1 MANVAKKLATLV
13 GKGSKRSTTYTGTVV
28 SVGGRYRVLL
38 DGAIEPTLC
47 LPEVKAVTGDRVTV
61 EIRNHA
67 ARVSGNITHPT
78 TDDAQANEALSQ
90 ASIAADAATQA
101 QTDAGTAAQAAT
113 TASQAATAAQQSA
126 TTAAG
131 AATSAQQSATSAAA
145 NAATANQAAS
155 TALVNIAVIED
166 VAGTL
171 TWISEHGSY
180 MLTTDTTV
188 QDGTVYFELV
198 SGDYVPIAT
207 PDPSANPSQEGW
219 YVLDVTDSQS
229 DYIMAHLAV
238 TSAGLW
244 VLPSGIGQ
252 ASDAQHAAGYKALL
266 ASNGMSIFDGS
277 GMIVASYGAETA
289 FYDGLGSAAANVIAK
304 FGRAGSRIGYE
315 GKGHVDVTPRGMAVA
330 GSDGAEY
337 ASIGTANDPD
347 TGIATVT
354 AINYCYWQVGNN
366 GEYGID
372 ATAVPIAVVSA
383 KLNGDDT
390 TATIVT
396 TPLSGHYFACAD
408 AQQGDLL
415 EVTFTTLDVMG
426 SMSFGE
432 GDMRAVGRNA
442 FAHGNGCIAAGENSH
457 AEGWESKA
465 YGSLSHASGNGTK
478 ATAPCAVSEGSETV
492 ASGSMSHAGGS
503 ASVAD
508 GMQSFAHG
516 TEVVAASTDQAV
528 FGHYNVKDD
537 QDKYALIVGNGSY
550 GARSNAFAVGWD
562 GSLYANNHAGAIGE
576 TKADNATMSVPNNS
590 GTAVCS
596 VVLDPGTWAIEG
608 NVGFAENATGRRVID
623 LATGSGSV
631 TDAVLRQT
639 GESKQAV
646 SGGITA
652 SHTGWITTRSSR
664 TTVYLNVYQNSGAAL
679 SVTGY
684 LRAMRIQ

>member
-1 MANVAKKLATLV
+1 MADVAKKLATLV
-13 GKGSKRSTTYTGTVV
+13 GKGGKRPTTYTGTVV

-38 DGAIEPTLC
+38 DGATEPTLC

-61 EIRNHA
+61 EIRNHVA
-67 ARVSGNITHPT
+67 TVKGNITHPT
-78 TDDAQANEALSQ
+78 TDDAQANEALTQ
-90 ASIAADAATQA
+90 AGIAADAATQA

-113 TASQAATAAQQSA
+113 TASQAATNAQQSA

-131 AATSAQQSATSAAA
+131 AATSAQASATSAAT

-155 TALVNIAVIED
+155 TALVNLAVIED

-171 TWISEHGSY
+171 AWISEHGSY
-180 MLTTDTTV
+180 VLTTDTTV
-188 QDGTVYFELV
+188 QDGTVYFELD

-219 YVLDVTDSQS
+219 YVLDITDSQS

-304 FGRAGSRIGYE
+304 FGRQGARIGYE
-315 GKGHVDVTPRGMAVA
+315 GETHVNVEPTRFGILN
-330 GSDGAEY
+330 GSDRLYEVKYEGELVSIYGGGIGA
-337 ASIGTANDPD
+337 AAGTDYTNAYIEALCARLNDGYTVDLTTMKVLLPNGLD
-347 TGIATVT
+347 SGMTVT
-354 AINYCYWQVGNN
+354 LSSGDTYDVLDSD
-366 GEYGID
+366 GEQFDSGSYAGILYGSTD
-372 ATAVPIAVVSA
+372 ELFSPDFVMTPAAEDKGAPIHEELGGVALDFADGRMSV
-383 KLNGDDT
+383 NGDTSID
-390 TATIVT
+390 
-396 TPLSGHYFACAD
+396 
-408 AQQGDLL
+408 GD
-415 EVTFTTLDVMG
+415 V
-426 SMSFGE
+426 S
-432 GDMRAVGRNA
+432 VG
-442 FAHGNGCIAAGENSH
+442 GGI
-457 AEGWESKA
+457 
-465 YGSLSHASGNGTK
+465 
-478 ATAPCAVSEGSETV
+478 TV
-492 ASGSMSHAGGS
+492 ASHTSPIGTMLTDSDTV
-503 ASVAD
+503 SV
-508 GMQSFAHG
+508 
-516 TEVVAASTDQAV
+516 
-528 FGHYNVKDD
+528 
-537 QDKYALIVGNGSY
+537 L
-550 GARSNAFAVGWD
+550 
-562 GSLYANNHAGAIGE
+562 
-576 TKADNATMSVPNNS
+576 NNS
-590 GTAVCS
+590 GTSIAS
-596 VVLDPGTWAIEG
+596 VTLDPGTWSIEG
-608 NVGFAENATGRRVID
+608 NVGFAENSTGRRVID

-652 SHTGWITTRSSR
+652 SHTGWITTRTSR

-684 LRAMRIQ
+684 IRAVRIA

>member
-38 DGAIEPTLC
+38 DGATEPTLC

-155 TALVNIAVIED
+155 TALVNLAVIED

-266 ASNGMSIFDGS
+266 ASSGMSIFDGS

-304 FGRAGSRIGYE
+304 FGRAGACIGYE
-315 GKGHVDVTPRGMAVA
+315 GETHVNVEPTRFGILNGSDRLYEVKYEGELVSIYGGGIGAAAGTDYTNAYIEALCARLNDGYTVDLATMKVLLPNGLDSGMTVTLSSGDTYYVLDSDGEQFDSGSYAGILYSSTYELFSPNLAMTPAAEDPGAPIHEELGGVALDFADGRMSVNGDTSLDGDVSVSGGITVA
-330 GSDGAEY
+330 GHTSP
-337 ASIGTANDPD
+337 IGTMLTDS
-347 TGIATVT
+347 ATV
-354 AINYCYWQVGNN
+354 
-366 GEYGID
+366 
-372 ATAVPIAVVSA
+372 
-383 KLNGDDT
+383 
-390 TATIVT
+390 
-396 TPLSGHYFACAD
+396 
-408 AQQGDLL
+408 
-415 EVTFTTLDVMG
+415 
-426 SMSFGE
+426 
-432 GDMRAVGRNA
+432 
-442 FAHGNGCIAAGENSH
+442 
-457 AEGWESKA
+457 
-465 YGSLSHASGNGTK
+465 
-478 ATAPCAVSEGSETV
+478 
-492 ASGSMSHAGGS
+492 
-503 ASVAD
+503 
-508 GMQSFAHG
+508 
-516 TEVVAASTDQAV
+516 
-528 FGHYNVKDD
+528 
-537 QDKYALIVGNGSY
+537 
-550 GARSNAFAVGWD
+550 
-562 GSLYANNHAGAIGE
+562 
-576 TKADNATMSVPNNS
+576 SVPNNS
-590 GTAVCS
+590 GTSIAS

-608 NVGFAENATGRRVID
+608 NVSFASSATGRRIAD
-623 LATGSGSV
+623 LSTVSGSV
-631 TDAVLRQT
+631 SPSAISQT
-639 GESKQAV
+639 GMDVPAV
-646 SGGITA
+646 SGGMTA
-652 SHTGWITTRSSR
+652 LHMGWFTKRSSA
-664 TTVYLNVYQNSGAAL
+664 TTVYLNAYQNSGAAL

>member
-1 MANVAKKLATLV
+1 MVLVADVAKKLATLV
-13 GKGSKRSTTYTGTVV
+13 GKGGKRPTTYTGTVV

-38 DGAIEPTLC
+38 DGATEPTLC

-61 EIRNHA
+61 EIRNHVA
-67 ARVSGNITHPT
+67 TVKGNITHPT
-78 TDDAQANEALSQ
+78 TDDAQANEALTQ
-90 ASIAADAATQA
+90 AGIAADAATQA

-113 TASQAATAAQQSA
+113 TASQAATNAQQSA

-131 AATSAQQSATSAAA
+131 AATSAQASATSAAT

-155 TALVNIAVIED
+155 TALVNLAVIED

-171 TWISEHGSY
+171 AWISEHGSY
-180 MLTTDTTV
+180 VLTTDTTV
-188 QDGTVYFELV
+188 QDGTVYFELD

-219 YVLDVTDSQS
+219 YVLDITDSQS

-304 FGRAGSRIGYE
+304 FGRQGARIGYE
-315 GKGHVDVTPRGMAVA
+315 GETHVNVEPTRFGILN
-330 GSDGAEY
+330 GSDRLYEVKYEGELVSIYGGGIGA
-337 ASIGTANDPD
+337 AAGTDYTNAYIEALCARLNDGYTVDLTTMKVLLPNGLD
-347 TGIATVT
+347 SGMTVT
-354 AINYCYWQVGNN
+354 LSSGDTYDVLDSD
-366 GEYGID
+366 GEQFDSGSYAGILYGSTD
-372 ATAVPIAVVSA
+372 ELFSPDFVMTPAAEDKGAPIHEELGGVALDFADGRMSV
-383 KLNGDDT
+383 NGDTSID
-390 TATIVT
+390 
-396 TPLSGHYFACAD
+396 
-408 AQQGDLL
+408 GD
-415 EVTFTTLDVMG
+415 V
-426 SMSFGE
+426 S
-432 GDMRAVGRNA
+432 VG
-442 FAHGNGCIAAGENSH
+442 GGI
-457 AEGWESKA
+457 
-465 YGSLSHASGNGTK
+465 
-478 ATAPCAVSEGSETV
+478 TV
-492 ASGSMSHAGGS
+492 ASHTSPIGTMLTDSDTV
-503 ASVAD
+503 SV
-508 GMQSFAHG
+508 
-516 TEVVAASTDQAV
+516 
-528 FGHYNVKDD
+528 
-537 QDKYALIVGNGSY
+537 L
-550 GARSNAFAVGWD
+550 
-562 GSLYANNHAGAIGE
+562 
-576 TKADNATMSVPNNS
+576 NNS
-590 GTAVCS
+590 GTSIAS
-596 VVLDPGTWAIEG
+596 VTLDPGTWSIEG
-608 NVGFAENATGRRVID
+608 NVGFAENSTGRRVID

-652 SHTGWITTRSSR
+652 SHTGWITTRTSR

-684 LRAMRIQ
+684 IRAVRIA

>member
-13 GKGSKRSTTYTGTVV
+13 GKGGKRSTTYTGTVV

-38 DGAIEPTLC
+38 DGATEPTLC

-78 TDDAQANEALSQ
+78 TDDAQANEALTQ

-113 TASQAATAAQQSA
+113 AASQAATNAQQSA

-131 AATSAQQSATSAAA
+131 AATSAQASATSAAA

-155 TALVNIAVIED
+155 TALVNLAVIED

-171 TWISEHGSY
+171 AWISEHGSY
-180 MLTTDTTV
+180 VLTTDTTV

-207 PDPSANPSQEGW
+207 PDPSANPSQKGW

-304 FGRAGSRIGYE
+304 FGRQGARIGYE
-315 GKGHVDVTPRGMAVA
+315 GETHVNVEPTRFGILN
-330 GSDGAEY
+330 GSDRLYEVKYEGELVSIYGGGIGAAAGTDYTNAYIEALCARLNDGYTVDLTTMKVLLPNGLDSGMTVTLSSGDTYYVLDSDGEQFDSGSY
-337 ASIGTANDPD
+337 AGILYGSTDELFTPNLVMTPAAEDKGAPIHEELGGVALDFADGRMSVNGDTSIDGDVSVSGGITVASHTSSIGTML
-347 TGIATVT
+347 T
-354 AINYCYWQVGNN
+354 
-366 GEYGID
+366 
-372 ATAVPIAVVSA
+372 
-383 KLNGDDT
+383 
-390 TATIVT
+390 
-396 TPLSGHYFACAD
+396 
-408 AQQGDLL
+408 
-415 EVTFTTLDVMG
+415 
-426 SMSFGE
+426 
-432 GDMRAVGRNA
+432 
-442 FAHGNGCIAAGENSH
+442 
-457 AEGWESKA
+457 
-465 YGSLSHASGNGTK
+465 
-478 ATAPCAVSEGSETV
+478 
-492 ASGSMSHAGGS
+492 
-503 ASVAD
+503 
-508 GMQSFAHG
+508 
-516 TEVVAASTDQAV
+516 
-528 FGHYNVKDD
+528 
-537 QDKYALIVGNGSY
+537 
-550 GARSNAFAVGWD
+550 
-562 GSLYANNHAGAIGE
+562 
-576 TKADNATMSVPNNS
+576 DNATVSVVNGT
-590 GTAVCS
+590 GTALCS
-596 VVLDPGTWAIEG
+596 VTLDPGTWSIEG
-608 NVGFAENATGRRVID
+608 NVSFASNATGRRIAD
-623 LATGSGSV
+623 LSTGSGTVSAGV
-631 TDAVLRQT
+631 IAQT
-639 GESKQAV
+639 GVEVPAV
-646 SGGITA
+646 SGGYTA
-652 SHTGWITTRSSR
+652 LHTGWFTKRTAQ
-664 TTVYLNVYQNSGAAL
+664 TTVYLNAYQDSGAAL

>member
-13 GKGSKRSTTYTGTVV
+13 GKGGKRSTTYTGTVV

-38 DGAIEPTLC
+38 DGATEPTLC

-78 TDDAQANEALSQ
+78 TDDAQANEALTQ

-113 TASQAATAAQQSA
+113 AASQAATNAQQSA

-131 AATSAQQSATSAAA
+131 AATSAQASATSAAA

-155 TALVNIAVIED
+155 TALVNLAVIED

-171 TWISEHGSY
+171 AWISEHGSY
-180 MLTTDTTV
+180 VLTTDTTV

-304 FGRAGSRIGYE
+304 FGRQGARIGYE
-315 GKGHVDVTPRGMAVA
+315 GETHVNVEPTRFGILN
-330 GSDGAEY
+330 GSDRLYEVKYEGELVSIYGGGIGAAAGTDYTNAYIEALCARLNDGYTVDLTTMKVLLPNGLDSGMTVTLSSGDTYYVLDSDGEQFDSGSY
-337 ASIGTANDPD
+337 AGILYSSTYELFSPNLVMTPAAEDPGAPIHEELGGVALDFADGRMSVNGDTSLDGDVSVSGGITVASHTSSIGTMLTDS
-347 TGIATVT
+347 ATV
-354 AINYCYWQVGNN
+354 
-366 GEYGID
+366 
-372 ATAVPIAVVSA
+372 
-383 KLNGDDT
+383 
-390 TATIVT
+390 
-396 TPLSGHYFACAD
+396 
-408 AQQGDLL
+408 
-415 EVTFTTLDVMG
+415 
-426 SMSFGE
+426 
-432 GDMRAVGRNA
+432 
-442 FAHGNGCIAAGENSH
+442 
-457 AEGWESKA
+457 
-465 YGSLSHASGNGTK
+465 
-478 ATAPCAVSEGSETV
+478 
-492 ASGSMSHAGGS
+492 
-503 ASVAD
+503 SV
-508 GMQSFAHG
+508 
-516 TEVVAASTDQAV
+516 
-528 FGHYNVKDD
+528 
-537 QDKYALIVGNGSY
+537 L
-550 GARSNAFAVGWD
+550 
-562 GSLYANNHAGAIGE
+562 
-576 TKADNATMSVPNNS
+576 NNS
-590 GTAVCS
+590 GTAICS

-608 NVGFAENATGRRVID
+608 NVGFAENATGRRIID

-652 SHTGWITTRSSR
+652 SHTGWTTKR
-664 TTVYLNVYQNSGAAL
+664 TAQTTIYLNCYQDSGAAL

-684 LRAMRIQ
+684 IRAMRIQ

>member
-13 GKGSKRSTTYTGTVV
+13 GKGSKRPTTYTGTVV

-38 DGAIEPTLC
+38 DGATEPTLC

-113 TASQAATAAQQSA
+113 AASQAATNAQQSA

-155 TALVNIAVIED
+155 TALVNLAVIED
-166 VAGTL
+166 AAGTL

-180 MLTTDTTV
+180 VLTTDTTV

-304 FGRAGSRIGYE
+304 FGRQGARIGYE
-315 GKGHVDVTPRGMAVA
+315 GETHVNVEPTRFGILN
-330 GSDGAEY
+330 GSDRLYEVKYEGELVSIYGGGIGA
-337 ASIGTANDPD
+337 AAGTDYTNAYIEALCARLNDGYTVDLTTMKVLLPNGLD
-347 TGIATVT
+347 SGMTVT
-354 AINYCYWQVGNN
+354 LSSGDTYYVLDSD
-366 GEYGID
+366 GEQFDSGSYAGILYSSTYELFSPNLVMTPAAED
-372 ATAVPIAVVSA
+372 KGAPIHEELGGVALDFADGRMSV
-383 KLNGDDT
+383 NGDTSID
-390 TATIVT
+390 
-396 TPLSGHYFACAD
+396 
-408 AQQGDLL
+408 GD
-415 EVTFTTLDVMG
+415 V
-426 SMSFGE
+426 S
-432 GDMRAVGRNA
+432 VG
-442 FAHGNGCIAAGENSH
+442 GGI
-457 AEGWESKA
+457 
-465 YGSLSHASGNGTK
+465 
-478 ATAPCAVSEGSETV
+478 TV
-492 ASGSMSHAGGS
+492 ASHTSPIGTMLTDSATVSVASGGS
-503 ASVAD
+503 
-508 GMQSFAHG
+508 
-516 TEVVAASTDQAV
+516 T
-528 FGHYNVKDD
+528 
-537 QDKYALIVGNGSY
+537 
-550 GARSNAFAVGWD
+550 
-562 GSLYANNHAGAIGE
+562 
-576 TKADNATMSVPNNS
+576 
-590 GTAVCS
+590 GTALCS
-596 VVLDPGTWAIEG
+596 VTLDEGTWLIEG
-608 NVGFAENATGRRVID
+608 NASFAKNATGRRIID
-623 LATGSGSV
+623 LSNGSGNV
-631 TDAVLRQT
+631 TAAVIEQT
-639 GESKQAV
+639 GVEVPAV
-646 SGGITA
+646 SGGLTA
-652 SHTGWITTRSSR
+652 LHTGWTTTRSSQ
-664 TTVYLNVYQNSGAAL
+664 TTVYLNCYQDSGAAL

-684 LRAMRIQ
+684 IRAMRIQ

>member
-1 MANVAKKLATLV
+1 MPNVAKKLATLV
-13 GKGSKRSTTYTGTVV
+13 EKGGKRPTTYTGTVV

-38 DGAIEPTLC
+38 DGATEPTLC

-113 TASQAATAAQQSA
+113 TASQAATNAQQSA

-131 AATSAQQSATSAAA
+131 AATSAQASATSAAA
-145 NAATANQAAS
+145 NAATANQAAA
-155 TALVNIAVIED
+155 TALVNLAVIED

-180 MLTTDTTV
+180 VLTTDTTV

-304 FGRAGSRIGYE
+304 FGRQGARIGYE
-315 GKGHVDVTPRGMAVA
+315 GETHVNVEPTRFGILN
-330 GSDGAEY
+330 GSDRLYEVKYEGELVSIYGGGIGA
-337 ASIGTANDPD
+337 AAGTDYTNAYIEALCARLNDGYTVDLTTMKVLLPNGLD
-347 TGIATVT
+347 SGMTVT
-354 AINYCYWQVGNN
+354 LSSGDTYYVLDSD
-366 GEYGID
+366 GEQFDSGSYAGILYSSTYELFSPNLVMTPAAED
-372 ATAVPIAVVSA
+372 KGAPIHEELGGVALDFADGRMSV
-383 KLNGDDT
+383 NGDTSID
-390 TATIVT
+390 
-396 TPLSGHYFACAD
+396 
-408 AQQGDLL
+408 GD
-415 EVTFTTLDVMG
+415 V
-426 SMSFGE
+426 S
-432 GDMRAVGRNA
+432 VG
-442 FAHGNGCIAAGENSH
+442 GGI
-457 AEGWESKA
+457 
-465 YGSLSHASGNGTK
+465 
-478 ATAPCAVSEGSETV
+478 TV
-492 ASGSMSHAGGS
+492 ASHTSPIGTMLTDSATVSVASGGS
-503 ASVAD
+503 
-508 GMQSFAHG
+508 
-516 TEVVAASTDQAV
+516 T
-528 FGHYNVKDD
+528 
-537 QDKYALIVGNGSY
+537 
-550 GARSNAFAVGWD
+550 
-562 GSLYANNHAGAIGE
+562 
-576 TKADNATMSVPNNS
+576 
-590 GTAVCS
+590 GTALCS
-596 VVLDPGTWAIEG
+596 VTLDEGTWLIEG
-608 NVGFAENATGRRVID
+608 NASFAKNATGRRIID
-623 LATGSGSV
+623 LSNGSGNV
-631 TDAVLRQT
+631 TAAVIEQT
-639 GESKQAV
+639 GVEVPAV
-646 SGGITA
+646 SGGLTA
-652 SHTGWITTRSSR
+652 LHTGWTTTRSSQ
-664 TTVYLNVYQNSGAAL
+664 TTVYLNCYQDSGAAL

-684 LRAMRIQ
+684 IRAMRIQ

>member
-13 GKGSKRSTTYTGTVV
+13 GKGGKRPTTYAGTVV

-38 DGAIEPTLC
+38 DGATEPTLC

-61 EIRNHA
+61 EIRNHVA
-67 ARVSGNITHPT
+67 TVKGNITHPT
-78 TDDAQANEALSQ
+78 TDDAQANEALTQ
-90 ASIAADAATQA
+90 AGIAADAATQA

-113 TASQAATAAQQSA
+113 TASQAATNAQQSA

-131 AATSAQQSATSAAA
+131 AATSAQASATSAAT

-155 TALVNIAVIED
+155 TALVNLAVIED

-180 MLTTDTTV
+180 VLTTDTTV
-188 QDGTVYFELV
+188 QDGTVYFELD

-304 FGRAGSRIGYE
+304 FGRQGARIGYE
-315 GKGHVDVTPRGMAVA
+315 GETHVNVEPNRFSILN
-330 GSDGAEY
+330 GSDRLYEVKYEGELVSIYGGGIGAAAGTDYTNAYVEALCARLNDGYTVDLTTMKVLLPNGLDSGMTVVHSFDDIYDVLDSDGEPFDSGSY
-337 ASIGTANDPD
+337 A
-347 TGIATVT
+347 GIM
-354 AINYCYWQVGNN
+354 
-366 GEYGID
+366 YGSTD
-372 ATAVPIAVVSA
+372 VLFTPNLVMTPAAEDKGAPIHEELGGVALDFADGRMSV
-383 KLNGDDT
+383 NGDTSID
-390 TATIVT
+390 
-396 TPLSGHYFACAD
+396 
-408 AQQGDLL
+408 GD
-415 EVTFTTLDVMG
+415 V
-426 SMSFGE
+426 S
-432 GDMRAVGRNA
+432 VG
-442 FAHGNGCIAAGENSH
+442 GGI
-457 AEGWESKA
+457 
-465 YGSLSHASGNGTK
+465 
-478 ATAPCAVSEGSETV
+478 TV
-492 ASGSMSHAGGS
+492 ASHTSPIGTMLTDSDTV
-503 ASVAD
+503 SV
-508 GMQSFAHG
+508 
-516 TEVVAASTDQAV
+516 
-528 FGHYNVKDD
+528 
-537 QDKYALIVGNGSY
+537 L
-550 GARSNAFAVGWD
+550 
-562 GSLYANNHAGAIGE
+562 
-576 TKADNATMSVPNNS
+576 NNS
-590 GTAVCS
+590 GTSIAS
-596 VVLDPGTWAIEG
+596 VTLDPGTWSIEG
-608 NVGFAENATGRRVID
+608 NVGFAENSTGRRVID

-652 SHTGWITTRSSR
+652 SHTGWITTRTSR

-684 LRAMRIQ
+684 IRAVRIA

>member
-13 GKGSKRSTTYTGTVV
+13 GKGGKKSTTYTGTVV

-38 DGAIEPTLC
+38 DGATEPTLC

-90 ASIAADAATQA
+90 ASIAADAAAQA

-113 TASQAATAAQQSA
+113 SASQAATNAQQSA

-131 AATSAQQSATSAAA
+131 AATSAQQSATSAASD
-145 NAATANQAAS
+145 AATANQAAS
-155 TALVNIAVIED
+155 TALVNLAVIED

-180 MLTTDTTV
+180 VLTTDTTV

-198 SGDYVPIAT
+198 SGDYVPIAK

-266 ASNGMSIFDGS
+266 ASNGMSILDGS
-277 GMIVASYGAETA
+277 GMIVASYGTGTA

-304 FGRAGSRIGYE
+304 FGRAGACIGYE
-315 GKGHVDVTPRGMAVA
+315 GETHVNVEPTRFGILN
-330 GSDGAEY
+330 GSDRLYEVKYEGELVSIYGGGIGA
-337 ASIGTANDPD
+337 AAGTDYTNAYIEALCARLNDGYTVDLTTMKVLLPNGLD
-347 TGIATVT
+347 SGMTVT
-354 AINYCYWQVGNN
+354 LSSGDTYYVLDSD
-366 GEYGID
+366 GEQFDSGSYAGILYSSTYELFSPNLAMTPAAED
-372 ATAVPIAVVSA
+372 PGAPIHEELGGVALDFADGRMSV
-383 KLNGDDT
+383 NGDTLLDGD
-390 TATIVT
+390 VSV
-396 TPLSGHYFACAD
+396 SGD
-408 AQQGDLL
+408 
-415 EVTFTTLDVMG
+415 
-426 SMSFGE
+426 
-432 GDMRAVGRNA
+432 
-442 FAHGNGCIAAGENSH
+442 I
-457 AEGWESKA
+457 
-465 YGSLSHASGNGTK
+465 
-478 ATAPCAVSEGSETV
+478 TV
-492 ASGSMSHAGGS
+492 ASHTSPIGTMLTDS
-503 ASVAD
+503 ATV
-508 GMQSFAHG
+508 
-516 TEVVAASTDQAV
+516 
-528 FGHYNVKDD
+528 NV
-537 QDKYALIVGNGSY
+537 L
-550 GARSNAFAVGWD
+550 
-562 GSLYANNHAGAIGE
+562 
-576 TKADNATMSVPNNS
+576 NNS
-590 GTAVCS
+590 GTAICS
-596 VVLDPGTWAIEG
+596 VVLDPGTWSIEG
-608 NVGFAENATGRRVID
+608 NVGFASNATGRRIID

-652 SHTGWITTRSSR
+652 SHTGWTTKRTAQ
-664 TTVYLNVYQNSGAAL
+664 TTVYLNAYQDSGAAL

-684 LRAMRIQ
+684 IRAMRIQ

>member
-13 GKGSKRSTTYTGTVV
+13 GKGSKRPTTYTGTVV

-38 DGAIEPTLC
+38 DGATETTLC
-47 LPEVKAVTGDRVTV
+47 LPEVKAITGDRVTV
-61 EIRNHA
+61 EIRNHVATVKGNVSHPA
-67 ARVSGNITHPT
+67 AN
-78 TDDAQANEALSQ
+78 DEEALSQ

-113 TASQAATAAQQSA
+113 TASQAATNAQQSA

-131 AATSAQQSATSAAA
+131 AATSAQASATSAAT
-145 NAATANQAAS
+145 NAATANQAANK
-155 TALVNIAVIED
+155 ALVNLAVIED
-166 VAGTL
+166 VTGTL

-180 MLTTDTTV
+180 VLTTDTTV
-188 QDGTVYFELV
+188 QDGTVYFELD

-304 FGRAGSRIGYE
+304 FGRDGARIGALGGGRVEVDSDGLDVYGYANSRYARIATLNNPSTGLATIGVTGVCISITESSQGGSRTYVGIWASSSPI
-315 GKGHVDVTPRGMAVA
+315 VDVLSAEIGGQSVTVVSHGNAFECPSASVGDVLTVSYTTSAIV
-330 GSDGAEY
+330 GSTVLGSNSHADGDSSLASGVWCDASGY
-337 ASIGTANDPD
+337 ASQAFGESTAN
-347 TGIATVT
+347 
-354 AINYCYWQVGNN
+354 GN
-366 GEYGID
+366 
-372 ATAVPIAVVSA
+372 T
-383 KLNGDDT
+383 
-390 TATIVT
+390 
-396 TPLSGHYFACAD
+396 
-408 AQQGDLL
+408 
-415 EVTFTTLDVMG
+415 
-426 SMSFGE
+426 
-432 GDMRAVGRNA
+432 
-442 FAHGNGCIAAGENSH
+442 SH
-457 AEGWESKA
+457 AEGNSEA
-465 YGSLSHASGNGTK
+465 FGIASHSEGYQTK
-478 ATAPCAVSEGSETV
+478 AIGDY
-492 ASGSMSHAGGS
+492 SHAGGYDSEASGRASTAIGTGTKASS
-503 ASVAD
+503 AS
-508 GMQSFAHG
+508 Q
-516 TEVVAASTDQAV
+516 AAI
-528 FGHYNVKDD
+528 GRYNVEDT
-537 QDKYALIVGNGSY
+537 QGEYAFVVGNGSPSN
-550 GARSNAFAVGWD
+550 RSNAFAVGWD
-562 GSLYANNHAGAIGE
+562 GSLYANNHTGAIGE
-576 TKADNATMSVPNNS
+576 TKVDSATVSVKNNS
-590 GTAVCS
+590 GTSIAS
-596 VVLDPGTWAIEG
+596 VVLDPGTWSIEG
-608 NVGFAENATGRRVID
+608 NVGFAENSTGRRIID

-652 SHTGWITTRSSR
+652 SHTGWITTRTSR

-684 LRAMRIQ
+684 IRAMRIQ